1 MPELSALR
9 LVDLV
14 LAVGV
19 AELLALLALR
29 RPALVLTLLAGLT
42 LMLALR
48 LAVAG
53 MPPIWMALALLA
65 SGLLHAIDLHRR
77 WPARPPGQTAASA
90 PVPPHERTT

>member
-1 MPELSALR
+1 MPELSAVR

-19 AELLALLALR
+19 AELLALLVLR
-29 RPALVLTLLAGLT
+29 RPALVLTLLAGLA

-48 LAVAG
+48 LAAGG

-65 SGLLHAIDLHRR
+65 SGLLHAIDLLRR
-77 WPARPPGQTAASA
+77 WQANPPGQTLTSA
-90 PVPPHERTT
+90 PVSPHERTT

>member
-1 MPELSALR
+1 MPELSAVR

-14 LAVGV
+14 LAFGV
-19 AELLALLALR
+19 AELLALLVLR
-29 RPALVLTLLAGLT
+29 RPALVLTLLAGLA

-48 LAVAG
+48 LAAGG

-77 WPARPPGQTAASA
+77 WPARPPG
-90 PVPPHERTT
+90 